1 VELHPEAA
9 RGYGSRNMELVRYEA
24 ARHAL
29 AEAARIDEAKEI
41 RDKAAAL
48 AAYGRQVK
56 DTELEMWAAEIKLR
70 AKVRLGELS
79 GALEKA
85 KLAGTGTVSL
95 PSSGKTKKAVL
106 REAGISTS
114 EAHRCE
120 QLAKVP
126 EEVLEA
132 KIAEAKAKRKP
143 VSSESVVRDVVRK
156 AKREERIADIRE
168 EAETPLEAVGTFPVL
183 LADPPW
189 RYEHAVSDSRKIEN
203 QYPTMTLEAICARQV
218 PATDDAALF
227 LWATSPKL
235 TEALSVVSAWGFT
248 YRTCA
253 VWDKQKIG
261 MGYYFRQQH
270 ELLLVATKAKM
281 ITPPPAARASS
292 VIQAP
297 RGKHSAKP
305 EAVYTIIEAMYP
317 DFPKIELFAR
327 QAREGWSAWGN
338 QAP

>member
-1 VELHPEAA
+1 
-9 RGYGSRNMELVRYEA
+9 MELVRYEA

-29 AEAARIDEAKEI
+29 AEATRVDEAKEI
-41 RDKAAAL
+41 QDKAAAL
-48 AAYGRQVK
+48 AAYGRQAK
-56 DTELEMWAAEIKLR
+56 DTEMETWAAEIRLR
-70 AKVRLGELS
+70 AQKRIGELS
-79 GALEKA
+79 LALEKSPGGRPPETRPT
-85 KLAGTGTVSL
+85 AGKSF
-95 PSSGKTKKAVL
+95 PSPPPPPKREVL
-106 REAGISTS
+106 RAAGISTS
-114 EAHRCE
+114 QAHRAE
-120 QLAKVP
+120 KLAKVP

-143 VSSESVVRDVVRK
+143 ISSEAVVREVVRK
-156 AKREERIADIRE
+156 ARREERIADIQE

-189 RYEHAVSDSRKIEN
+189 RYDYSVADSRKIEN
-203 QYPTMTLEAICARQV
+203 QYPTMTLEAICALRV

-235 TEALSVVSAWGFT
+235 TEALAVVSAWGFT

-270 ELLLVATKAKM
+270 ELLLVAIKGKM
-281 ITPPPAARASS
+281 VTPAPEARVSS

-297 RGKHSAKP
+297 RGQHSAKP
-305 EAVYTIIEAMYP
+305 DAVYAIIEAMYP

-327 QAREGWSAWGN
+327 RAREGWSAWGN